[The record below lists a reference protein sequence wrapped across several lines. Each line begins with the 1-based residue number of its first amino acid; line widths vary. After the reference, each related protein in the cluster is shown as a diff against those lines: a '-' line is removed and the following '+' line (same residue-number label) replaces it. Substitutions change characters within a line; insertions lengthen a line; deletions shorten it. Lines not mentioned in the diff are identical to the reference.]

1 MTEVKLGQIW
11 IDNDKRR
18 GHDRRLQV
26 IEIDDE
32 WWSSEQPYAL
42 CRNMATSKQTW
53 IRVDR
58 FRPTATGYRLEE
70 STNAIT

>member
-11 IDNDKRR
+11 IDNDKRS
-18 GHDRRLQV
+18 GHDRHLQV
-26 IEIDDE
+26 IEIDE
-32 WWSSEQPYAL
+32 GWGGPYAL

-58 FRPTATGYRLEE
+58 FKPTATGYRLEE